1 MLKLNEKEYNLD
13 NLFGINFDLLK
24 EILIKLAKK
33 SDNTIQEINIIKNTN
48 ISRDKRISA
57 LEQKITELINNIN
70 NSNLKEKEIK
80 NIINEDK
87 KIEVTFEASNDNNN
101 EINFQNNNLISKIDD
116 FIISSEELKQLEENR
131 ANTEKNVPVTIE
143 IKNTK
148 DKDII
153 IKKEKTTEKT
163 KEKKINKLS
172 SHYKEKPFLK
182 KKFRTDINLIT
193 INEPRLLTPEK
204 SKEKNDSPK
213 IRNLMHE
220 ISCLKDRINYIE
232 KNLLLKNSET
242 LQISKDLLAEHN
254 KQSMSK
260 FNSLSDQVNN
270 LSLKNDNLDKALNQL
285 AQKIEENSSVNIGN
299 NGNQEIIRILNDNDE
314 DENKDKKLMS
324 RTFMDSINRRFE
336 LNNDRYMKAFEDTHK
351 MKQNITNIFGIC
363 GNLKRQIDLMK
374 KNSEG
379 NNEEINK
386 IKDQLNDLIEIR
398 NHQSNNNDKNIPI
411 QNVNDINSYIDK
423 KMNELMEYL
432 LNEEDPNEKN
442 NEGNNNPHDQSS
454 KKEKALIKL
463 MNKKVNQ
470 LNEKID
476 LIEEESKLQKK
487 NFNMKYKEIDNIIK
501 RINELNDLLSEKL
514 EQKDL
519 DELYNKSLKNTD
531 EINKMKLKVDEI
543 YIAQEKLRSDN
554 PNFVKRLESLTHE
567 VSEMKENLLNQKGDF
582 TVVKKE
588 YNTKVEEFGNEE
600 ENDKI
605 KNMVSPLAEEIQK
618 IIIEIE
624 NINLKIKNINELNKL
639 FPKKKSV
646 EKLESNL
653 YEKINSIENNFDAK
667 YLRKSE
673 FQKTLKTL
681 DIQIKQLQG
690 NSNSSINQKAENE
703 NWILA
708 KQPLKCFN
716 CASCEANVSSNSIQQ
731 EPISWNKYHGQYRI
745 GQGFSKLLNKLN
757 TNRISEDKE
766 KDLNKTEKRN
776 KISSNSLEN
785 FEGNNLLMVNNK
797 NENIKINNKIIGTED
812 KPFSINLKK
821 HKLPRLIE
829 SFKRKQKSTD
839 LIPVSDEEKD
849 EHSDL
854 EELSPQILKIKKL
867 KNDDLPDKNFLEI
880 NNQLKNKTGRNSANK
895 SNNISRIQSLPLY

>member
-1 MLKLNEKEYNLD
+1 
-13 NLFGINFDLLK
+13 
-24 EILIKLAKK
+24 
-33 SDNTIQEINIIKNTN
+33 
-48 ISRDKRISA
+48 
-57 LEQKITELINNIN
+57 
-70 NSNLKEKEIK
+70 
-80 NIINEDK
+80 
-87 KIEVTFEASNDNNN
+87 
-101 EINFQNNNLISKIDD
+101 
-116 FIISSEELKQLEENR
+116 
-131 ANTEKNVPVTIE
+131 
-143 IKNTK
+143 
-148 DKDII
+148 
-153 IKKEKTTEKT
+153 
-163 KEKKINKLS
+163 
-172 SHYKEKPFLK
+172 
-182 KKFRTDINLIT
+182 
-193 INEPRLLTPEK
+193 
-204 SKEKNDSPK
+204 
-213 IRNLMHE
+213 
-220 ISCLKDRINYIE
+220 
-232 KNLLLKNSET
+232 
-242 LQISKDLLAEHN
+242 
-254 KQSMSK
+254 
-260 FNSLSDQVNN
+260 
-270 LSLKNDNLDKALNQL
+270 
-285 AQKIEENSSVNIGN
+285 
-299 NGNQEIIRILNDNDE
+299 
-314 DENKDKKLMS
+314 
-324 RTFMDSINRRFE
+324 
-336 LNNDRYMKAFEDTHK
+336 
-351 MKQNITNIFGIC
+351 
-363 GNLKRQIDLMK
+363 
-374 KNSEG
+374 
-379 NNEEINK
+379 
-386 IKDQLNDLIEIR
+386 
-398 NHQSNNNDKNIPI
+398 
-411 QNVNDINSYIDK
+411 
-423 KMNELMEYL
+423 
-432 LNEEDPNEKN
+432 
-442 NEGNNNPHDQSS
+442 
-454 KKEKALIKL
+454 
-463 MNKKVNQ
+463 
-470 LNEKID
+470 
-476 LIEEESKLQKK
+476 
-487 NFNMKYKEIDNIIK
+487 
-501 RINELNDLLSEKL
+501 
-514 EQKDL
+514 
-519 DELYNKSLKNTD
+519 
-531 EINKMKLKVDEI
+531 
-543 YIAQEKLRSDN
+543 
-554 PNFVKRLESLTHE
+554 
-567 VSEMKENLLNQKGDF
+567 MKENLLNQKGDF

-600 ENDKI
+600 ESDKI

-639 FPKKKSV
+639 FPKKKSI

-716 CASCEANVSSNSIQQ
+716 CSSCEANVSSNSIQQ

-757 TNRISEDKE
+757 TNRMSEDKE

-867 KNDDLPDKNFLEI
+867 KNDDLPDKNFSEI

>member
-33 SDNTIQEINIIKNTN
+33 NDNAIQEINIIKNTN

-70 NSNLKEKEIK
+70 NSNIKEKEIQ
-80 NIINEDK
+80 NIIKEDK

-153 IKKEKTTEKT
+153 IKKEKTAEKT

-172 SHYKEKPFLK
+172 SQYKEKPFLK

-193 INEPRLLTPEK
+193 INEPRLLTPKK

-363 GNLKRQIDLMK
+363 SNLKRQIEKMK

-398 NHQSNNNDKNIPI
+398 NHQSNNNDTNIPI

-442 NEGNNNPHDQSS
+442 NEGNSNPHDQSS

-639 FPKKKSV
+639 FPKKKSI
-646 EKLESNL
+646 EKLESNI

-757 TNRISEDKE
+757 TNRMSEDKE

-867 KNDDLPDKNFLEI
+867 KNDDLPDKNFLEN